1 MSDVQG
7 AEADAGAENTGSV
20 AQADTGDI
28 HAKARRM
35 GWRPR
40 EEFNGDPK
48 RWVDADL
55 FVAKVQDDVPFL
67 KETLRTM
74 DRKFSKLEQQLLEQ
88 TQVLTDFR
96 EFASR
101 GEQRAYERA
110 LDELKAK
117 REVAVASADTAA
129 FHAAQ
134 SEIDKLNAETKPT
147 TTVKRDTTPDTTRV
161 PEIHPAM
168 AAWYEKNQ
176 WFNNDTLLHNVA
188 KGYDAQIMKD
198 QPGIDLADRLERVT
212 EMVKERFPEK
222 FGGNT
227 RREAPGAVLTPGA
240 NTATR
245 RNAKSYDNLPAD
257 AKKAC
262 DKYVK
267 TIPGFTREQYVK
279 TYAWD

>member
-7 AEADAGAENTGSV
+7 AEATSGAENASI
-20 AQADTGDI
+20 AQTGDI
-28 HAKARRM
+28 EATARRM
-35 GWRPR
+35 GWRPK
-40 EEFNGDPK
+40 EEYKGDESK
-48 RWVDADL
+48 WVDADS
-55 FVAKVQDDVPFL
+55 FVAKVQDEVPLL
-67 KETLRTM
+67 KRTLRDM
-74 DRKFSKLEQQLLEQ
+74 DGRFARLEKKYDEQ

-134 SEIDKLNAETKPT
+134 SEIDKLNSETKPT
-147 TTVKRDTTPDTTRV
+147 TTVKKDPPTDTTRV

-188 KGYDAQIMKD
+188 KGFDAQIMKD

-240 NTATR
+240 NTTTR